1 LVSTATAARARR
13 REEAVPAAIWGSEMG
28 AVAFVAAMA
37 LANAWAWAHAGW
49 SDALGSLPFF
59 ALVGLALGYGLA
71 KAWRVS
77 GSLLTGG
84 AAAFGLLLAYGG
96 TMTLLRAE
104 YAGTP
109 RNRAVLLARDFVLW
123 LRETWMGHNADYHPP
138 LVFGL
143 LFAAFALGFCVMWW
157 TFRVRAGVFALGVPG
172 FALIVT
178 LGNTPALPG
187 KPLLAVYLFGAL
199 ALAARFAG
207 EHQEARWQHA
217 WIRYPRTLRGRFL
230 TVGSTIS
237 AALVLL
243 AVMLPFTTQT
253 GLLHEVWQG
262 SQPALDHAV
271 NRVEDRFGSALNP
284 GGGGPTVIPGFAAFG
299 QTFRLA
305 GSLNLS
311 DAPAVYL
318 TATEAHYLRANAYD
332 TYTGLGWEDRAT
344 STFNPRGPNGATYA
358 APVSVSAK
366 QGIPQPARDLAASA
380 HVDCATQ
387 ILAPRGAL
395 LYTCGAGETFSVD
408 ARVTLSWQQLG
419 QGNIAV
425 GTTPMADVPEP
436 LVGLVATVSQQMRGL
451 HLPETAPVD
460 YDANGIARA
469 LRPDGTLVLSSS
481 PARGPWTPTPD
492 ELTNLVRQAQAG
504 RAANAPLVSRVLILG
519 TGQSDTTDSANDAR
533 LARIAEIQNQLRGQL
548 LDTQIVVQGGQ
559 VTQIL
564 YRGQSPNFADV
575 TTYEAASAIA
585 PGTTVAT
592 TARISDATP
601 EQLRSAPVQYPAWAD
616 RYRTLPD
623 GTQPNTIRTPQRVR
637 DLAGQIV
644 NTLPA
649 NERDPYNIAAT
660 TERYLRS
667 SANFTYATVVD
678 DPPAKADVADY
689 FLFTSKRG
697 YCEYYATAM
706 AVLLRA
712 DGLPTRVVNGYLPG
726 ARQPDGRFLSRES
739 QAHAWVEVYF
749 PRYGWIMFD
758 PTPRPD
764 AAPFTHGPS
773 SVPPTPA
780 PMPTAEP
787 PMSGTSPQAMP
798 TPVPQTPTNPVQP
811 ADERGPRLPFDARW
825 LLLPLALLL
834 LAGIGAGTVAWV
846 WYAPL
851 RGLRP
856 GAQWYLRLQRSA
868 RWLGVPAA
876 HAATP
881 YETAEAVSERLPAF
895 GGAASVIAHRYAE
908 EQYAGRP
915 VTPHDEHWLR
925 LAWHDLG
932 NAAARTALR
941 ARFPWSARQQTAE
954 TPGAQR
960 AQRMQEPRGSQR
972 PRR

>member
-1 LVSTATAARARR
+1 MVSTATAARARGGG
-13 REEAVPAAIWGSEMG
+13 EAIPAAIWGSEVG
-28 AVAFVAAMA
+28 AVVFVAAMA

-49 SDALGSLPFF
+49 SDALRSLPFF
-59 ALVGLALGYGLA
+59 ALVGLALGYGFA

-77 GSLLTGG
+77 GALLTGG
-84 AAAFGLLLAYGG
+84 ATAVGLLLAFGG
-96 TMTLLRAE
+96 TMTILRAE
-104 YAGTP
+104 YIGSP
-109 RNRAVLLARDFVLW
+109 RNRALLLARDFVIW
-123 LRETWMGHNADYHPP
+123 VRETWVGSNGDYRPP
-138 LVFGL
+138 LIFGL
-143 LFAAFALGFCVMWW
+143 LFAAFALGFCTMWW
-157 TFRVRAGVFALGVPG
+157 TFRVRAGAFALGVPG
-172 FALIVT
+172 VALIVT

-207 EHQEARWQHA
+207 EHQEARWQNA
-217 WIRYPRTLRGRFL
+217 WIRYPRALRGRFL
-230 TVGSTIS
+230 TVGSTVS

-243 AVMLPFTTQT
+243 AVVLPFTTQT
-253 GLLHEVWQG
+253 GLLHQAWQG
-262 SQPALDHAV
+262 AQPALDHAV

-299 QTFRLA
+299 STFRLA

-311 DAPAVYL
+311 DAPAVYV
-318 TATEAHYLRANAYD
+318 TATDAHYLRANAYD
-332 TYTGLGWEDRAT
+332 AYNGLGWEDRAT

-366 QGIPQPARDLAASA
+366 QGIPQPARDLAASER
-380 HVDCATQ
+380 VDCATQ
-387 ILAPRGAL
+387 ILAPRGTL
-395 LYTCGAGETFSVD
+395 LYTCGAGEAFSVD

-419 QGNIAV
+419 QGSIAV

-436 LVGLVATVSQQMRGL
+436 LVGLVGIVSQQMRGL
-451 HLPETAPVD
+451 HLPDSAPTN
-460 YDANGIARA
+460 YDASGIARV
-469 LRPDGTLVLSSS
+469 LLPDGTLVLSPS
-481 PARGPWTPTPD
+481 PTHGPWTPASD
-492 ELTNLVRQAQAG
+492 ELTNLVKQAQTG
-504 RAANAPLVSRVLILG
+504 RAANMPSVSRVLILG
-519 TGQSDTTDSANDAR
+519 PGQTDQTDGPNDQR
-533 LARIAEIQNQLRGQL
+533 LARITEIQNQLRGQL

-559 VTQIL
+559 VTQVL
-564 YRGQSPNFADV
+564 YRGQAPNFADV
-575 TTYEAASAIA
+575 TTYEAASAIT
-585 PGTTVAT
+585 PGATIAT
-592 TARISDATP
+592 TARTSIATP
-601 EQLRSAPVQYPAWAD
+601 EQLRSAPMQYPAWAD

-649 NERDPYNIAAT
+649 NDRDPYNIAVA

-667 SANFTYATVVD
+667 SANFTYATVVN

-712 DGLPTRVVNGYLPG
+712 DGLPSRVVNGYLPG

-764 AAPFTHGPS
+764 VAPLTHGPNAA
-773 SVPPTPA
+773 PPTPA

-787 PMSGTSPQAMP
+787 PMTGAPPPAMP
-798 TPVPQTPTNPVQP
+798 TPAPQTATGAVQP
-811 ADERGPRLPFDARW
+811 ASERGLHLPFDARW

-834 LAGIGAGTVAWV
+834 VAGTGAGIIAWA

-881 YETAEAVSERLPAF
+881 HETAEAVGERLPAF

-925 LAWHDLG
+925 LAWHDVG

-941 ARFPWSARQQTAE
+941 TRVPWGANQQTTE
-954 TPGAQR
+954 TQR
-960 AQRMQEPRGSQR
+960 VQRVQKAHRT
-972 PRR
+972 RR